1 MKKPAA
7 NPETDTASPELDE
20 EEFLQGA
27 KLVYQ
32 RLHEAWDAK
41 DINFIANF
49 TTKDVLRQIKVQ
61 AKQAPKK
68 GKTEILHINANI
80 LEKKQIKDRVT
91 VSVFYDVLLQEG
103 KKGQGSRQVQEVWQ
117 FGKKA
122 TEPEAKW
129 LLEEIQKVQ

>member
-1 MKKPAA
+1 MKKPSAQ
-7 NPETDTASPELDE
+7 PEADTASPELDE
-20 EEFLQGA
+20 EDFLQGA

-41 DINFIANF
+41 DIDFIANF
-49 TTKDVLRQIKVQ
+49 TTRDVLRQIKAQ
-61 AKQAPKK
+61 ARQSPKK
-68 GKTEILHINANI
+68 GRTEILHINASI
-80 LEKKQIKDRVT
+80 LEKKQVKDKIT

-103 KKGQGSRQVQEVWQ
+103 KKGEGSRQVQEVWQ

-122 TEPEAKW
+122 KDPNANW